1 MGRFDS
7 RQRRQERM
15 IYSVRYFLE
24 YVTVLYFQKV
34 VNIDIFR
41 TELTFK
47 TAIKE
52 ALFSGGNHKQLSRE
66 ENLAKQEFLIDD

>member
-1 MGRFDS
+1 
-7 RQRRQERM
+7 M

-24 YVTVLYFQKV
+24 NVTVLYFQSV

-41 TELTFK
+41 KELTFK

-52 ALFSGGNHKQLSRE
+52 ALYSGGRHKRLSRK
-66 ENLAKQEFLIDD
+66 ENLAKQEFWIDD

>member
-7 RQRRQERM
+7 RQRRQERI

-52 ALFSGGNHKQLSRE
+52 ALFSGGNHKQLSRK
-66 ENLAKQEFLIDD
+66 ENLAKQEF

>member
-1 MGRFDS
+1 
-7 RQRRQERM
+7 M

-24 YVTVLYFQKV
+24 NVTVLYFQKV

-52 ALFSGGNHKQLSRE
+52 ALFSGGNHKQLSRK
-66 ENLAKQEFLIDD
+66 ENLAKQEFWIDD

>member
-7 RQRRQERM
+7 RQRRQERI

-52 ALFSGGNHKQLSRE
+52 ALFSGGNHKQLSRK

>member
-1 MGRFDS
+1 
-7 RQRRQERM
+7 M

-24 YVTVLYFQKV
+24 NVTVLYFQKV

-47 TAIKE
+47 IAIKE
-52 ALFSGGNHKQLSRE
+52 ALYSGGHHKQLSRK
-66 ENLAKQEFLIDD
+66 ENLAKQQFWIDD

>member
-1 MGRFDS
+1 
-7 RQRRQERM
+7 M

-52 ALFSGGNHKQLSRE
+52 ALFSGGRHKQLRRK
-66 ENLAKQEFLIDD
+66 ENLAKQEF